1 MSAPIDGSDD
11 ARDALAALLEGSLT
25 PAKQAALEARIQND
39 PDVCAE
45 WAALLRQDVL
55 LGEVFTED
63 QFMNA
68 SARKTAASTPI
79 QASSKRIGKVYWVAA
94 SAACVMLAWAGWVA
108 SRAIPTPVDTAV
120 LALLTGDAQVVR
132 GGDILAGHEG
142 MTLHAGD
149 YVQLIGKG
157 ARSEVRFTDGSR
169 ISAEQ
174 GTRWTWVE
182 KERRKREI
190 ALESGALSALIEK
203 QNDGTAYVF
212 TSEEARVTVVGT
224 RFRFSTLN
232 LTSTLELFE
241 GAVKFQ
247 RRSDQQE
254 ISVTAGQR
262 VIAGSDSKQV
272 LAATPLNP
280 PAPSIQPQTKHKAL
294 LVTAE
299 PLPFYSHDVAVQ
311 RALQKLGFDVELTTF
326 DRVTTVVADAH
337 NLVIVP
343 SHKCKH
349 DKVLR
354 DVRAPVIAWHNEW
367 HRDLGLMSYD
377 AALDHGLKL
386 RSVTWVAALPDE
398 FKELP
403 RTTQQVFDLNVY
415 SSLPDS
421 SGAVPVLKLGD
432 AVARSPLVLFT
443 KGPSETAG
451 PRAAFSI
458 DIREGAGNG
467 SRVETSEELFAA
479 TVRWC
484 LSQREATK

>member
-1 MSAPIDGSDD
+1 MSALIDGSDD
-11 ARDALAALLEGSLT
+11 ARDALAALLEGSLS
-25 PAKQAALEARIQND
+25 PAEQAALEVRIQND
-39 PDVCAE
+39 PAVCAE
-45 WAALLRQDVL
+45 WASLLRQDVL

-68 SARKTAASTPI
+68 SSRKTAASIPI
-79 QASSKRIGKVYWVAA
+79 QASSKRIGKVHWLVA
-94 SAACVMLAWAGWVA
+94 SAACVLLAWAGWMV
-108 SRAIPTPVDTAV
+108 SREIQTPVDTAV
-120 LALLTGDAQVVR
+120 LALLTGDAQIVR
-132 GGDILAGHEG
+132 GGDIMAGHEG
-142 MTLHAGD
+142 MTLQAGD

-174 GTRWTWVE
+174 GTRWTWVV
-182 KERRKREI
+182 KERGKREI
-190 ALESGALSALIEK
+190 VLESGALSALIEK
-203 QNDGTAYVF
+203 QNNRAVYVF
-212 TSEEARVTVVGT
+212 ISEEARVTVIGT

-232 LTSTLELFE
+232 LASTLELFE

-254 ISVTAGQR
+254 ISVAAGQR
-262 VIAGSDSKQV
+262 VIAGSNSKQV

-299 PLPFYSHDVAVQ
+299 PLPFYAHDVAVQ
-311 RALQKLGFDVELTTF
+311 RALQNLGFDVELTTF
-326 DRVTTVVADAH
+326 DRVTTVAADAH
-337 NLVIVP
+337 DLVVVP

-377 AALDHGLKL
+377 ATLDHGLKL
-386 RSVTWVAALPDE
+386 RSVTWVEALPDQ
-398 FKELP
+398 FKEMT
-403 RTTQQVFDLNVY
+403 RTTQLAFELNIY
-415 SSLPDS
+415 SSLPEVR
-421 SGAVPVLKLGD
+421 GVAPVLKLTEN
-432 AVARSPLVLFT
+432 AVRNPLALFT
-443 KGPSETAG
+443 KGPTEAAG
-451 PRAAFSI
+451 PRVAFSI
-458 DIREGAGNG
+458 DIREGSGNG
-467 SRVETSEELFAA
+467 ARVETGEELFAA

-484 LSQREATK
+484 LSQREAKK